1 MTKRLGAALAVM
13 LLTSLGAAQALELPQ
28 PGAVD
33 ARIQTIPYDPNQVVL
48 LRGTLGY
55 QVMLEFDPSEKIETV
70 SIGDALGWQVT
81 PNRRA
86 DVLFLKP
93 LSRSVTNLTVLTN
106 LRRYAFELRVVPKS
120 ANEPVLYV
128 ARMTYPPP
136 AQAIP
141 VPPEPEAPPVVA
153 NNAYSMSGAT
163 TDRPVKIF
171 DDGHKTYF
179 QWRPDQALPAIFA
192 VSKEGAESLVNYV
205 IRGAYVVVDQV
216 AAAFVLRDG
225 KEVTKVINNGPVG
238 AAR

>member
-1 MTKRLGAALAVM
+1 MMKRLAAVLAVM
-13 LLTSLGAAQALELPQ
+13 VLAGLRPAQALELPQ

-55 QVMLEFDPSEKIETV
+55 QFMLEFDPSEKIETV

-93 LSRSVTNLTVLTN
+93 LAHSVTNLTVLTN
-106 LRRYAFELRVVPKS
+106 LRRYAFELRVVPQS
-120 ANEPVLYV
+120 AQEPLLYI
-128 ARMTYPPP
+128 ARMTYAPP

-141 VPPEPEAPPVVA
+141 IQPEPAVPPTAA
-153 NNAYSMSGAT
+153 NSAYSMSGAT
-163 TDRPVKIF
+163 TDRPAKIF
-171 DDGHKTYF
+171 DDGHMTYF
-179 QWRPDQALPAIFA
+179 QWRADQALPAIFA

-205 IRGAYVVVDQV
+205 IRGDYVVVDQL
-216 AAAFVLRDG
+216 AAGFVLRDG
-225 KEVTKVINNGPVG
+225 KEVTKVVNNGLAGG
-238 AAR
+238 AR